1 MEDVKLEFPTLPQSK
16 EDAERPANLSQ
27 KVLRA
32 ADWAPGLGAEYSPA
46 AAATPRG
53 KDPSRL
59 QGRNLQRPRGSLHPQ
74 DWTYPMRREMQEILP
89 GLFLGP
95 YSSAMKSKL
104 PILQKHGITHV
115 ICIRQNIEA
124 NFIKPNFQQLF
135 RYLVLDIADNPVE
148 NIIRFFPMTKEFID
162 GSLQTGGK
170 VLVHGNAGI
179 SRSAALVIAYIMET
193 FGVKYREA
201 FTYVQERRFCINPNA
216 GFVHQLQEYE
226 AIYLAKLT
234 IQMMSPLQLERSL
247 SVQSGTTGS
256 LKRTHEEEEE
266 FGNMQVAA
274 AQNG

>member
-1 MEDVKLEFPTLPQSK
+1 MELAKPVFPALPQPK
-16 EDAERPANLSQ
+16 EDSE
-27 KVLRA
+27 
-32 ADWAPGLGAEYSPA
+32 
-46 AAATPRG
+46 
-53 KDPSRL
+53 
-59 QGRNLQRPRGSLHPQ
+59 
-74 DWTYPMRREMQEILP
+74 EILP

-135 RYLVLDIADNPVE
+135 SPPCTTKTALESPPAFWSRELQRGYLVLDIADHPIE
-148 NIIRFFPMTKEFID
+148 NIIRFFPTTKAFID

-193 FGVKYREA
+193 FGVKYRDA

-234 IQMMSPLQLERSL
+234 IQMMSPRQLEQSL
-247 SVQSGTTGS
+247 SVSTGS
-256 LKRTHEEEEE
+256 LKRTHEEDEEIS
-266 FGNMQVAA
+266 NMQAA

>member
-1 MEDVKLEFPTLPQSK
+1 MELAKPVFPALPQPK
-16 EDAERPANLSQ
+16 EDSE
-27 KVLRA
+27 
-32 ADWAPGLGAEYSPA
+32 
-46 AAATPRG
+46 
-53 KDPSRL
+53 
-59 QGRNLQRPRGSLHPQ
+59 

-104 PILQKHGITHV
+104 PTLQKHGITHV

-135 RYLVLDIADNPVE
+135 RYLVLDIADNPIE

-193 FGVKYREA
+193 FGVKYRDA

-234 IQMMSPLQLERSL
+234 IQMMSPRQLERSL
-247 SVQSGTTGS
+247 SETTGS

-266 FGNMQVAA
+266 ESSVQAA

>member
-1 MEDVKLEFPTLPQSK
+1 MDDVKLEFPPLPRFK
-16 EDAERPANLSQ
+16 EDSE
-27 KVLRA
+27 
-32 ADWAPGLGAEYSPA
+32 
-46 AAATPRG
+46 
-53 KDPSRL
+53 
-59 QGRNLQRPRGSLHPQ
+59 
-74 DWTYPMRREMQEILP
+74 EILP

-104 PILQKHGITHV
+104 PALQKCGITHIV
-115 ICIRQNIEA
+115 CVRQNIEA
-124 NFIKPNFQQLF
+124 NFVKPNFHQIF

-148 NIIRFFPMTKEFID
+148 NIIRFFSVTKEFID

-193 FGVKYREA
+193 FGVKYRDA

-234 IQMMSPLQLERSL
+234 IKMMTPLQLGRSITL
-247 SVQSGTTGS
+247 QPGTTGG
-256 LKRTHEEEEE
+256 LKRTHEDDDE
-266 FGNMQVAA
+266 FGSMQVTA
-274 AQNG
+274 AQDG